1 MEEAEH
7 GGLLANPEFWV
18 VVAFVIFVVAIGPKV
33 WKMIVTG
40 LDQRSIRIKA
50 QLDEAQ
56 KLRDEAQALLNE
68 YQRRQKEAAQEA
80 AGIVTAAKESA
91 EHHTKDA
98 MAALEASMARREK
111 QALEKIAQA
120 EAHATAEVRREAV
133 EVATAATRK
142 LLEQA
147 LTEDRATALV
157 DQSIKELDRKL
168 HCSAAALDCGN
179 GALTGAVFVCARL
192 LADGVDSSN
201 TAASTAS

>member
-1 MEEAEH
+1 MEAEESI
-7 GGLLANPEFWV
+7 LQNPELWV
-18 VVAFVIFVVAIGPKV
+18 VVGFLIFLGYVGPKV
-33 WKMIVTG
+33 WKMLVTG
-40 LDQRSIRIKA
+40 LDQRSIRIKG

-80 AGIVTAAKESA
+80 AGILAAAKDLA

-98 MAALEASMARREK
+98 MAALEQSMARREK
-111 QALEKIAQA
+111 LALEKIAQA

-142 LLEQA
+142 LLAQA
-147 LTEDRATALV
+147 LTDDRATALV

-168 HCSAAALDCGN
+168 H
-179 GALTGAVFVCARL
+179 
-192 LADGVDSSN
+192 
-201 TAASTAS
+201 

>member
-1 MEEAEH
+1 MEETVEH
-7 GGLLANPEFWV
+7 ESILTNPELWV
-18 VVAFVIFVVAIGPKV
+18 VVGFLIFLAVVGPKV

-40 LDQRSIRIKA
+40 LDQRSIRIKG

-68 YQRRQKEAAQEA
+68 YQRRQKEASQEA
-80 AGIVTAAKESA
+80 AAILTAAKESS

-111 QALEKIAQA
+111 QAIEKIAQA

-142 LLEQA
+142 LLAQA
-147 LTEDRATALV
+147 LTDDRATALV

-168 HCSAAALDCGN
+168 H
-179 GALTGAVFVCARL
+179 
-192 LADGVDSSN
+192 
-201 TAASTAS
+201 

>member
-1 MEEAEH
+1 METETNNTVATTEEHSGETAEH
-7 GGLLANPEFWV
+7 GSILSNPELWV
-18 VVAFVIFVVAIGPKV
+18 VVGFIIFLVVVGPKV

-40 LDQRSIRIKA
+40 LDQRSIRIKG

-80 AGIVTAAKESA
+80 DGILTAAKEHA
-91 EHHTKDA
+91 AHHTKDA

-142 LLEQA
+142 LLTQA
-147 LTEDRATALV
+147 LTDDRATALV

-168 HCSAAALDCGN
+168 H
-179 GALTGAVFVCARL
+179 
-192 LADGVDSSN
+192 
-201 TAASTAS
+201 

>member
-1 MEEAEH
+1 MEEH
-7 GGLLANPEFWV
+7 GESLLANAHFWV
-18 VVAFVIFVVAIGPKV
+18 NVGLVLFILLAGRKL
-33 WKMIVTG
+33 WKALTSG
-40 LDQRSIRIKA
+40 LDQRSMRIKA

-80 AGIVTAAKESA
+80 EGILTAAKEHA
-91 EHHTKDA
+91 AHHTKDA
-98 MAALEASMARREK
+98 MAALEASMSRREK

-142 LLEQA
+142 LLAQA
-147 LTEDRATALV
+147 LTDDRATALV

-168 HCSAAALDCGN
+168 H
-179 GALTGAVFVCARL
+179 
-192 LADGVDSSN
+192 
-201 TAASTAS
+201 

>member
-91 EHHTKDA
+91 EHHTRDA
-98 MAALEASMARREK
+98 MAALEASMGRREK

-168 HCSAAALDCGN
+168 H
-179 GALTGAVFVCARL
+179 
-192 LADGVDSSN
+192 
-201 TAASTAS
+201 

>member
-1 MEEAEH
+1 METETNNAVTTTPAEGATTATTEQATDHGAEAEH
-7 GGLLANPEFWV
+7 GPILQNPELWV
-18 VVAFVIFVVAIGPKV
+18 VIGFLIFLGYVGPKV

-40 LDQRSIRIKA
+40 LDQRSIRIKG

-68 YQRRQKEAAQEA
+68 YQRRQKEAAKEA
-80 AGIVTAAKESA
+80 EDILSAAKESA
-91 EHHTKDA
+91 AHHTKDA

-142 LLEQA
+142 LLAQA
-147 LTEDRATALV
+147 LTDDRATALV

-168 HCSAAALDCGN
+168 H
-179 GALTGAVFVCARL
+179 
-192 LADGVDSSN
+192 
-201 TAASTAS
+201 

>member
-1 MEEAEH
+1 MEQETNNTAVTTATTEQASDHGAEA
-7 GGLLANPEFWV
+7 GSILTNPELWV
-18 VVAFVIFVVAIGPKV
+18 VVGFIIFLVIVGPKV

-40 LDQRSIRIKA
+40 LDQRSIRIKG

-68 YQRRQKEAAQEA
+68 YQRRQKEATQEA
-80 AGIVTAAKESA
+80 ASIVAAAKESS

-142 LLEQA
+142 LLAQA
-147 LTEDRATALV
+147 LTDDRATALV

-168 HCSAAALDCGN
+168 H
-179 GALTGAVFVCARL
+179 
-192 LADGVDSSN
+192 
-201 TAASTAS
+201 